1 MPDFACRIR
10 IRPRYKAHGR
20 LNEEWRTVIAPGP
33 DGAMAQVYAVGE
45 VSRENPGCSVSAHGA
60 EMVVSDEMEA
70 YLEPARQVAM
80 ANEPKKGGWPKGKSR
95 KAA

>member
-45 VSRENPGCSVSAHGA
+45 VSRENPGCSVSGHGA
-60 EMVVSDEMEA
+60 EMVVSDA
-70 YLEPARQVAM
+70 GVLAAAHAEPLPEQR
-80 ANEPKKGGWPKGKSR
+80 KGGWPKGKSR